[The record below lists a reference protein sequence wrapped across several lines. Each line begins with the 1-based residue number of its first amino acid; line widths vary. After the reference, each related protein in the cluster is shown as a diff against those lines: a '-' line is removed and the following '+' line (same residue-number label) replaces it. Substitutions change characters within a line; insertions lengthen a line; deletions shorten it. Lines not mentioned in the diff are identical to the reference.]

1 MGTNMHMKMTRRS
14 ALVLASAPFL
24 LPWRPAFAEEPAA
37 YFNQRDN
44 ASAMTIDHGL
54 WAGVLKAYLKPSP
67 DGINRFAYGKVSK
80 SARKDLS
87 AYIDAMS
94 KVTVTKLSEREQRAF
109 WANVYNALTIAVV
122 LDHYPVKS
130 IRDISISP
138 GLFAVGPWG
147 KKLLEVEGRS
157 LSLDDIEHKI
167 LRKVWKDPRVH
178 YSVNCASIGCPNLP
192 AEPFTGATLEK
203 MLDEGARAYVNHP
216 RGVSVDANGRVKA
229 SQIYKWYAEDF
240 GSSDAN
246 VLAHLRQY
254 AAAPLRTK
262 LEQAKSISGYDYD
275 WSLNEA

>member
-1 MGTNMHMKMTRRS
+1 MPAKLTRRS
-14 ALVLASAPFL
+14 ALALV
-24 LPWRPAFAEEPAA
+24 PAA
-37 YFNQRDN
+37 FVLPGLPAVAQDLETIFNQRDN
-44 ASAMTIDHGL
+44 SSAMTIDHGL

-67 DGINRFAYGKVSK
+67 DGINRFAYRKVTK
-80 SARKDLS
+80 SARKDLRT
-87 AYIDAMS
+87 YLDAMAKTAVS
-94 KVTVTKLSEREQRAF
+94 KLAEREQRAF
-109 WANVYNALTIAVV
+109 WANLYNALTIDVI

-138 GLFAVGPWG
+138 GLFAIGPWG
-147 KKLLEVEGRS
+147 KKLIEVEGRS

-167 LRKVWKDPRVH
+167 LRKIWKDPRVH

-203 MLDEGARAYVNHP
+203 MLDDGARAYVNHP
-216 RGVSVDANGRVKA
+216 RGVSVADNGRVSA
-229 SQIYKWYAEDF
+229 SSIYDWFAVDF

-254 AAAPLRTK
+254 AAAPLRAK
-262 LEQAKSISGYDYD
+262 LDKAKSISSYAYD

>member
-1 MGTNMHMKMTRRS
+1 MPTKLTRRS
-14 ALVLASAPFL
+14 ALTLIPAAFL
-24 LPWRPAFAEEPAA
+24 LPGLPAA
-37 YFNQRDN
+37 AQDLDTIFNQRDN
-44 ASAMTIDHGL
+44 SSAMTIDHGL

-67 DGINRFAYGKVSK
+67 DGINRFAYGKVTK
-80 SARKDLS
+80 SGRKDLRT
-87 AYIDAMS
+87 YLDAMAKAAVS
-94 KVTVTKLSEREQRAF
+94 KLAEREQRAF
-109 WANVYNALTIAVV
+109 WANLYNALTIEVI

-138 GLFAVGPWG
+138 GLFAIGPWG
-147 KKLLEVEGRS
+147 KKLIEVEGRS

-167 LRKVWKDPRVH
+167 LRKIWKDPRVH

-192 AEPFTGATLEK
+192 VEPFTGATLEK
-203 MLDEGARAYVNHP
+203 MLDDGARGYVNHP
-216 RGVSVDANGRVKA
+216 RGVSVADNGRVSA
-229 SQIYKWYAEDF
+229 SSIYDWFAVDF

-262 LEQAKSISGYDYD
+262 LDKVKSISSYAYD